1 MHDSE
6 QHLWVTHL
14 VWLLAGLGKKAVVV
28 SETPRGGGGGG
39 GMYCMVDMLDEEIA
53 SWELF
58 VFLTNLIASGEE
70 LSFPCNAW
78 VCADHSSP

>member
-28 SETPRGGGGGG
+28 SETPGGGGGG
-39 GMYCMVDMLDEEIA
+39 GAC
-53 SWELF
+53 
-58 VFLTNLIASGEE
+58 T
-70 LSFPCNAW
+70 AW
-78 VCADHSSP
+78 